1 MVRNDTLQGIAVQ
14 NPYRMG
20 YDGVKIALAAAKGEE
35 VSKYI
40 NTGVVFVTK
49 DNIDSE
55 EAQRV
60 LY

>member
-1 MVRNDTLQGIAVQ
+1 MEIPLIK
-14 NPYRMG
+14 M
-20 YDGVKIALAAAKGEE
+20 EE
-35 VSKYI
+35 MCNKRQ
-40 NTGVVFVTK
+40 GVVFVTK